1 MLLGAALL
9 LDPKTLN
16 IVNPNAF
23 ITGTGLYFVF
33 GLSSFWWVQQDRL
46 PMPLPT
52 MLFSL
57 LAGDVFFL
65 SLVMY
70 AGGTLRRAAADPA
83 VPAARR
89 GRLDPAHA
97 DRVLPRGV
105 RRHLPARPR
114 RLPRAPGHGRRRRR
128 CSRPGIIGFGYFAT
142 VGIAVALGRYTKQ
155 SEDLAAQRGID
166 VANLEQVN
174 RLIIQDM
181 QDGVL
186 VVDLNGVVRGHNA
199 QVTRLLGGFGRMRG
213 GMRLAEFSTTLHDY
227 WRRWQEDFTEALPPF
242 KVEAT
247 QRLLRV
253 RLVRIGTGLNGG
265 TLIYLEDLGRAQ
277 TEAQQ
282 MKLAAMGRLTA
293 SIAHEVRNPLSAIN
307 QAAQLLEEDGAV
319 APEGARLLG
328 MIRNNAKRIDRIVG
342 EVLQFNR
349 RDRQQP
355 ETVPLADFMR
365 TLIDEIVQAENM
377 PPGSVVL
384 QIPDDLLII
393 FDRGHLNQIVWNLV
407 RNAWQHCQKKE
418 GSIRV
423 LARAGYMG
431 DAVICELMDDGP
443 GIPAELRPQIFEP
456 FFTTRPGGTGL
467 GLYIAR
473 ELADANGAALEL
485 LPKGPGAHFRMT
497 LKRASIAGDGRHDA
511 RARRRNEGEHHDENE
526 SAVNRRCSSST
537 TSRTCSSSSSS
548 RCRAWASTPRAPR
561 PSATRSA
568 CSTRSSSTCASPTCG
583 CPTARACAS
592 SSTSTRRAST
602 CPVAVITAFGSAEN
616 AVAALKAGAF
626 DYLAKPVA
634 LEQLRALVKQAL
646 KVPEKEQPAS
656 QYNLLGESP
665 AMQQVRGLIDRLA
678 KSQAPVFIN
687 GESGSGKELA
697 ARTIHLHGPRGEQPF
712 VAVNCGAIPEN
723 LMESEF
729 FGYRKGAFTGRR
741 GRPRRLLPGRQR
753 RHAVPRRSGRPAARD
768 AGEAPARDPGEEG
781 AQGRRHAGGAGR
793 RADHQ
798 RHAQEAHR
806 AGRVRQLPAG
816 PLLPAARDRA
826 QHAEPARDAR
836 GHSAHRQRDPRE
848 AHARR
853 HGAARARRR
862 SRRSSST
869 RSPATCASSRTSSS
883 AGFRWPPIRCASL
896 PKTCT

>member
-1 MLLGAALL
+1 MQPAPAIPPFEPPPLPSTMGDSGRRILWIVGLYRAICAATLLGAAML
-9 LDPKTLN
+9 LDARTLG
-16 IVNPNAF
+16 IGNPNAF
-23 ITGTGLYFVF
+23 LTGTGLYFVF

-52 MLFSL
+52 MLFAL

-70 AGGTLRRAAADPA
+70 AGGSFGAPLPILLFPQLAAAGWILRTQTAFVHAAFAAICLLGLDGYRALVGA
-83 VPAARR
+83 VGGAQ
-89 GRLDPAHA
+89 
-97 DRVLPRGV
+97 VFQT
-105 RRHLPARPR
+105 
-114 RLPRAPGHGRRRRR
+114 
-128 CSRPGIIGFGYFAT
+128 GIIGFGFFAT

-227 WRRWQEDFTEALPPF
+227 WRRWQEDFAEALPPF

-319 APEGARLLG
+319 APEGSRLLG

-342 EVLQFNR
+342 EVLQLNR

-355 ETVPLADFMR
+355 ETVAFADFMQA
-365 TLIDEIVQAENM
+365 LSDEIVQAENM
-377 PPGSVVL
+377 PPGSVLL
-384 QIPDDLLII
+384 QMPDDLLII
-393 FDRGHLNQIVWNLV
+393 FDRGHLNQIVWNLI

-423 LARAGYMG
+423 IARAGYMG

-497 LKRASIAGDGRHDA
+497 LKRAS
-511 RARRRNEGEHHDENE
+511 
-526 SAVNRRCSSST
+526 
-537 TSRTCSSSSSS
+537 
-548 RCRAWASTPRAPR
+548 TPE
-561 PSATRSA
+561 RSA
-568 CSTRSSSTCASPTCG
+568 
-583 CPTARACAS
+583 
-592 SSTSTRRAST
+592 
-602 CPVAVITAFGSAEN
+602 
-616 AVAALKAGAF
+616 
-626 DYLAKPVA
+626 
-634 LEQLRALVKQAL
+634 
-646 KVPEKEQPAS
+646 
-656 QYNLLGESP
+656 
-665 AMQQVRGLIDRLA
+665 
-678 KSQAPVFIN
+678 
-687 GESGSGKELA
+687 
-697 ARTIHLHGPRGEQPF
+697 
-712 VAVNCGAIPEN
+712 
-723 LMESEF
+723 
-729 FGYRKGAFTGRR
+729 
-741 GRPRRLLPGRQR
+741 
-753 RHAVPRRSGRPAARD
+753 
-768 AGEAPARDPGEEG
+768 
-781 AQGRRHAGGAGR
+781 
-793 RADHQ
+793 
-798 RHAQEAHR
+798 
-806 AGRVRQLPAG
+806 
-816 PLLPAARDRA
+816 
-826 QHAEPARDAR
+826 
-836 GHSAHRQRDPRE
+836 
-848 AHARR
+848 
-853 HGAARARRR
+853 
-862 SRRSSST
+862 
-869 RSPATCASSRTSSS
+869 
-883 AGFRWPPIRCASL
+883 
-896 PKTCT
+896 